1 MRIKNRT
8 GAVFRSYIIVIPE
21 TVEDITQVTLISMM
35 IQLRKFKAMKTE
47 ITTQAE
53 VMSKYQRKESSSSF
67 FIQTS
72 FYAKTTHFNINIVY
86 EFHVKST
93 KNIQFRTH
101 FLDFL
106 CLVLFFV

>member
-1 MRIKNRT
+1 MRIRNRT
-8 GAVFRSYIIVIPE
+8 GDDVFRSYIIVIAE

-67 FIQTS
+67 F
-72 FYAKTTHFNINIVY
+72 KHHFTQKPHTLILTLYMSSMSNPPKIFNFARI
-86 EFHVKST
+86 S
-93 KNIQFRTH
+93 
-101 FLDFL
+101 
-106 CLVLFFV
+106 